1 MSKREPSKTTQSKP
15 DGCTLL
21 GNVLSLEDAKKLAIL
36 GGEKIKHK
44 YFLEDE
50 FIYFENGKWLT
61 EEGYELPYKYWL
73 GMDANW
79 QTGWSLHVA

>member
-1 MSKREPSKTTQSKP
+1 MNTQETFKNAETKP
-15 DGCTLL
+15 DGYTLL

-36 GGEKIKHK
+36 EGKKIRYK

-50 FIYFENGKWLT
+50 FIYFENEKWFT